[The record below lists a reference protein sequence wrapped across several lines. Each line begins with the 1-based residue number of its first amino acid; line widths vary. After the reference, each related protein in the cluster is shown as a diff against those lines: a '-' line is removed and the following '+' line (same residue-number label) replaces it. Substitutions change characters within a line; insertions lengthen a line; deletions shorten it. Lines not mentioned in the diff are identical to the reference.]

1 MIGEGRLRI
10 IDALLEGR
18 DVMLT
23 EFFESALRIESLRA
37 GPAGRLLEA
46 FAQALA
52 HSGYAEITA
61 RRHIRS
67 AEHFVYWAN
76 RAGMQV
82 HGPNGPALERFDR
95 HLRRGGQCPHFGHT
109 FRLQILHGTRLFLTH
124 LHAAGLIE
132 SAVLERT
139 APDPPLIVAFDRW
152 MHEQR
157 GTCESTLAN
166 YAVHLRELLTRVGD
180 EPGTWT
186 AQSLRQFVL
195 EGSRTCGWAA
205 AKKRTTAL
213 RMFLRFLIAEG
224 QCATG
229 LEGAIPVLAHWR
241 LSSLPRYL
249 PAEEVE
255 RVIASCDRTSPIGTR
270 DRAILL
276 LLARLGLRAGDIVQ
290 LRRDDIDW
298 KGASIRVRGK
308 GRRETRLPLTD
319 EVGQAVVAYLRDG
332 RPQTETETL
341 FVRCRAPF
349 RAFRS
354 HCAVSVIVDRA
365 FSRTGVVRPSR
376 GAAHLLRHSVA
387 TSMLRHGASLQ
398 EVGALLR
405 HRSIATTQIYAKVD
419 VTALRTIAQPW
430 PEVSSC

>member
-1 MIGEGRLRI
+1 
-10 IDALLEGR
+10 
-18 DVMLT
+18 MLT
-23 EFFESALRIESLRA
+23 EFFFESAPRIQALRA
-37 GPAGRLLEA
+37 GPAGRFLEA

-52 HSGYAEITA
+52 RGGYAEITA

-67 AEHFVYWAN
+67 AEHFVYWAH

-82 HGPNGPALERFDR
+82 QRPSKSALERFDR
-95 HLRRGGQCPHFGHT
+95 HLRRGGWCPHFGHT
-109 FRLQILHGTRLFLTH
+109 FRLQILHGARLFLTH
-124 LHAAGLIE
+124 LQTAGLIE
-132 SAVLERT
+132 GSVAEPTTR
-139 APDPPLIVAFDRW
+139 DPSLIIAFDQW
-152 MHEQR
+152 MHQQR

-166 YAVHLRELLTRVGD
+166 YAVHLRELLTRLGD
-180 EPGTWT
+180 QPGTWN

-255 RVIASCDRTSPIGTR
+255 RVVASCDRTSPIGTR
-270 DRAILL
+270 DHAILL
-276 LLARLGLRAGDIVQ
+276 LLARLGLRAGDILQ
-290 LRRDDIDW
+290 LRLDDIDW
-298 KGASIRVRGK
+298 KGAWIHVRGK

-319 EVGQAVVAYLRDG
+319 EVGQAVVAYLRDS

-365 FSRTGVVRPSR
+365 FSRAGVVRPSR

-405 HRSIATTQIYAKVD
+405 HRSIVTTQIYAKVD